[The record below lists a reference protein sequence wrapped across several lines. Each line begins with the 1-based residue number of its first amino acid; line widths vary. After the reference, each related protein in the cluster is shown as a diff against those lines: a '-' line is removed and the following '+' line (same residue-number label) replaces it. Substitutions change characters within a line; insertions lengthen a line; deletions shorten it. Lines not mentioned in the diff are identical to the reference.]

1 MVNGP
6 APHSWELFSP
16 AAAGLDIVTT
26 LRRELEIE
34 RACNLQLARELAEE
48 QLKVAE
54 LESITGRITPF
65 RVPQSQYMSPEI
77 CIGAYSA
84 KVRREKI
91 DKYKRKLRQ
100 HRERMQVSR
109 TFPGRSGVAR
119 LKPRTKGR
127 FVKQEPPLS

>member
-1 MVNGP
+1 MVNTP
-6 APHSWELFSP
+6 TPHFFSP
-16 AAAGLDIVTT
+16 TTSGLDIVTT
-26 LRRELEIE
+26 LRRELDIE

-65 RVPQSQYMSPEI
+65 VVPQSHCSTQETY
-77 CIGAYSA
+77 IGAYSA

-91 DKYKRKLRQ
+91 EKYKRKMRQ

-119 LKPRTKGR
+119 LKPRAKGR